1 VVVENLSVSVG
12 IVFPGGTTIYL
23 CQEGHTTH
31 LQWVIQALQLHLKDS
46 GGTTRCVFPLALAM
60 NQWVECRDVTQIA
73 ESALPADLEIVFDF
87 RYHTVATTYKGER
100 ILEKM
105 DYWLGTNPDE
115 LPFVEAWGTPDED
128 DTLEDDCLALN
139 EEIA

>member
-1 VVVENLSVSVG
+1 MVVENLSVSVG

-31 LQWVIQALQLHLKDS
+31 LQWVIQALQLHLKDAD
-46 GGTTRCVFPLALAM
+46 GTTRCVFPLALAM
-60 NQWVECRDVTQIA
+60 NQWVECRDVTQIT

-87 RYHTVATTYKGER
+87 RHDTVSTVYKKER
-100 ILEKM
+100 ILVKM
-105 DYWLGTNPDE
+105 SWWLGTNPDE
-115 LPFVEAWGTPDED
+115 LPFVEAWGPTEED
-128 DTLEDDCLALN
+128 DTFEDDCLTLN